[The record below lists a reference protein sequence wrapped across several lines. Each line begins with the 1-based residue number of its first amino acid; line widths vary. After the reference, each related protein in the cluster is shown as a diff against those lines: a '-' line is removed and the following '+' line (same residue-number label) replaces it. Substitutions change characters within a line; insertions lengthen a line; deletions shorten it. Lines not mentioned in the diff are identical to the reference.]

1 MSIKI
6 AINGFGR
13 IGQAAFKIA
22 LEKPELEIVAI
33 NGLSPMEMTAQLFK
47 HDSVYGIYAKDVKW
61 EGEEYLV
68 VDGKKYRKFSEKDPL
83 VLPWKDLGIDVVLE
97 CTGKF
102 VKKED
107 AELHLKAGAKRVI
120 ISAPAKG
127 DNVPT
132 YVIGVNQDK
141 MDHAKD
147 SVISNASCT
156 TNCIAALMK
165 VVDEAYGIEK
175 ALMTTIHSYTA
186 DQNLV
191 DGSHKKDIRRARA
204 AALNMVP
211 TSTGA
216 AKAVGLVVP
225 TLKGIFDGLAIRV
238 PVACGSLS
246 DITMLLKKETSVE
259 ELNKLFTDAEQKAE
273 YKGIITTT
281 TDPIVSSDVVGNPAS
296 TVIDLPLTKVMG
308 GNLVKVIAWYDNE
321 WGYSNRLVEQAIEI
335 GKEIK

>member
-1 MSIKI
+1 MPIKI

-22 LEKPELEIVAI
+22 IEKPELEIVAI
-33 NGLSPMEMTAQLFK
+33 NGLAPMEMTAQLFK
-47 HDSVYGIYAKDVKW
+47 HDSVYGNYPKPVSA

-68 VDGKKYRKFSEKDPL
+68 VDGKKYRKFSEKDPSL
-83 VLPWKDLGIDVVLE
+83 LPWKDLGIDVVLE

-102 VKKED
+102 IKKED
-107 AELHLKAGAKRVI
+107 AVLHLKAGAKRVI

-127 DNVPT
+127 DDVPT
-132 YVIGVNQDK
+132 YVIGVNQNQMNHSTDT
-141 MDHAKD
+141 
-147 SVISNASCT
+147 VVSNASCT

-165 VVDEAYGIEK
+165 VIDEVYGIDK

-191 DGSHKKDIRRARA
+191 DGAHKKDIRRARA

-225 TLKGIFDGLAIRV
+225 TMKGIFDGLAIRV
-238 PVACGSLS
+238 PVPCGSLS
-246 DITMLLKKETSVE
+246 DITIVLKKNTTKE
-259 ELNKLFTDAEQKAE
+259 ELNNVFINAEQKPE

-296 TVIDLPLTKVMG
+296 TIVDLALTKVIG
-308 GNLVKVIAWYDNE
+308 GNLVKIIAWYDNE
-321 WGYSNRLVEQAIEI
+321 WGYSNRLVEQALEV
-335 GKEIK
+335 GREIK